1 MSLIISAQ
9 NVTKEFKQA
18 NGQPLRVL
26 QHVSL
31 DVQKGEFVA
40 IMGPSGS
47 GKSTLMYLLGGL
59 DRATSG
65 QIRVAGDDLMQLSG
79 DELAQF
85 RRERVGFV
93 FQGYY
98 LVPTLNVL
106 ENVALPGVFM
116 GQSREEREGRA
127 AKLLERLEMGKRLEH
142 RPHQLSGGQMQ
153 RVAIARAL
161 FNNPAMIMGDEPT
174 GALDSQTGTIV
185 MKLLRN
191 LSDKQGKTILVVTH
205 DPSVAQYAD
214 RIIQLQDGRIT
225 ADTANTRTATS

>member
-1 MSLIISAQ
+1 MSMIISAQ

-18 NGQPLRVL
+18 SGQPLRVL
-26 QHVSL
+26 QDVSL
-31 DVQKGEFVA
+31 DVPTGEFVA

-65 QIRVAGDDLMQLSG
+65 RIRVAGDDLMQLSG
-79 DELAQF
+79 EQLAQF

-116 GQSREEREGRA
+116 GQPREEREARA
-127 AKLLERLEMGKRLEH
+127 AKLLERLEMGKRLHH

-174 GALDSQTGTIV
+174 GALDSQTGSIV
-185 MKLLRN
+185 MKLLRH
-191 LSDKQGKTILVVTH
+191 LCDKQGKTILIVTH

-214 RIIQLQDGRIT
+214 RTIQLQDGRIT
-225 ADTANTRTATS
+225 ANTRKATS

>member
-1 MSLIISAQ
+1 MTMIISAQ

-26 QHVSL
+26 QEVSL
-31 DVQKGEFVA
+31 DVPTGQFVA

-65 QIRVAGDDLMQLSG
+65 QIRVAGDDLMQLSSE
-79 DELAQF
+79 ELAQF

-116 GQSREEREGRA
+116 GQPREEREARA
-127 AKLLERLEMGKRLEH
+127 TKLLERLEMGKRLEH

-185 MKLLRN
+185 MRLLRN
-191 LSDKQGKTILVVTH
+191 LCDKQGKTILVVTH

-225 ADTANTRTATS
+225 ASSMKVAAS

>member
-1 MSLIISAQ
+1 MSMIISAQ

-26 QHVSL
+26 QEVSL
-31 DVQKGEFVA
+31 DVPTGQFVA

-65 QIRVAGDDLMQLSG
+65 QIRVAGDDLMQLSSE
-79 DELAQF
+79 ELAQF

-116 GQSREEREGRA
+116 GQPREEREARA
-127 AKLLERLEMGKRLEH
+127 TKLLERLEMGKRLEY

-185 MKLLRN
+185 MRLLRN
-191 LSDKQGKTILVVTH
+191 LCDKQGKTILVVTH

-225 ADTANTRTATS
+225 ASSMKVAAS

>member
-1 MSLIISAQ
+1 MNMIISAE
-9 NVTKEFKQA
+9 NIVKEFKQA
-18 NGQPLRVL
+18 NGHPLRVL
-26 QHVSL
+26 QDVSL
-31 DVQKGEFVA
+31 EVPAGEFVA

-65 QIRVAGDDLMQLSG
+65 HIRVAGDDLMQLSG
-79 DELAQF
+79 DQLAQF

-116 GQSREEREGRA
+116 GQPREEREARA
-127 AKLLERLEMGKRLEH
+127 AKLLERLEMGKRLQH

-174 GALDSQTGTIV
+174 GALDSNTGTIV

-191 LSDKQGKTILVVTH
+191 LCDKQGKTILVVTH

-214 RIIQLQDGRIT
+214 RTIQLQDGRIT
-225 ADTANTRTATS
+225 ANTRKAAS

>member
-26 QHVSL
+26 QNVSL